1 MSETQMQLMK
11 RLKSFAW
18 RLGMAVVAFSV
29 AWTLENLE
37 LLDLSPMATVVLT
50 LVLGEISKYLNRNA
64 V

>member
-11 RLKSFAW
+11 RLKSFIW

>member
-1 MSETQMQLMK
+1 MSETQIQLIK

-18 RLGMAVVAFSV
+18 RLGMAVVAFAT

-37 LLDLSPMATVVLT
+37 LLELSPMATVVLT